1 MRRLLA
7 VLMLFIMIASLALA
21 QELRYDIYEFKL
33 KYGSVLVLNE
43 KIFSEPANLSTAIP
57 IPKDARGV
65 LVTVNLE
72 PVELEIREEGLY
84 KMLVINK
91 TQIERMRLS
100 YITELQPP
108 DEFLIT
114 LQSIYP
120 TNTLQASLT
129 LAPEAVLDIPF
140 VKAGGSMYPKPNT
153 VDTDA
158 RSTIY
163 IWERRKL
170 KQGDELSLYVKF
182 RQKTNLFL
190 GAVLIT
196 LFMVIL
202 GFYLYYLRGQR
213 SRGKHVK

>member
-1 MRRLLA
+1 MHRLLA
-7 VLMLFIMIASLALA
+7 MFMLGLMLVPLALA

-43 KIFSEPANLSTAIP
+43 KIFSEPANLSTVIP

-65 LVTVNLE
+65 LVTINLE
-72 PVELEIREEGLY
+72 PVDLESREEGQHKL
-84 KMLVINK
+84 LIINK
-91 TQIERMRLS
+91 TRVERIRLS

-108 DEFLIT
+108 HEFLMT
-114 LQSIYP
+114 LQSLYQ
-120 TNTLQASLT
+120 TETLQASLS

-140 VKAGGSMYPKPNT
+140 VKAGGSMYPKPNAI
-153 VDTDA
+153 DKDA

-163 IWERRKL
+163 IWEQHNL

-190 GAVLIT
+190 GAVLIA
-196 LFMVIL
+196 LFLVIL

-213 SRGKHVK
+213 RERRHGK